1 MRPLP
6 IYGPSASA
14 LHLAR
19 GCVYPWTS
27 GLWRSRP
34 RESTPAARY
43 GQAISF
49 AAEAIVSALPWN
61 TFLEMEHEQ
70 YCDGFACAACN
81 GADREARA
89 LALLRLARWTSW
101 QFELDDAHH
110 DALVWDVEALA
121 ETIEAD
127 VARGQVRAEA
137 GYAYDLERCTAREIH
152 RGERALPGELRGWAD
167 IEIVT
172 PTSVIIGDWKSGRG
186 PIEGPEQSDQ
196 LRFLALCA
204 AILHGRECA
213 IVEFRRLP
221 GGGELRTEAA
231 TLDGWSLSEVQQ
243 ELSALAR
250 RLQARPEPEPGP
262 WCQDCP
268 IIASCPA
275 TEALRAAAIE
285 DASRWLQPLAAQPDT
300 ATQAAAVWGAIA
312 RLETAA
318 ERMREGLQAA
328 LPRLGEV
335 EIAPGV
341 ALEICER
348 EGAERI
354 VQTEQAFAFVTE
366 EIRREGIE
374 RSAAGP
380 DLTRHAI
387 DVAFSRETNKGRLDA
402 ALRHIYPPRMRG
414 RPAKVEAF
422 FDRLRDRKVLKKG
435 EPTVRIEA
443 RRKADS

>member
-49 AAEAIVSALPWN
+49 AAEAIVPAARMGWPQ
-61 TFLEMEHEQ
+61 FLDHLSDTLYRTE
-70 YCDGFACAACN
+70 D
-81 GADREARA
+81 RA
-89 LALLRLARWTSW
+89 LALFRLVRWAAW
-101 QFELDDAHH
+101 QCELDASQQS
-110 DALVWDVEALA
+110 ALVWDAEALA

-127 VARGQVRAEA
+127 VQRGAVRAEV
-137 GYAYDLERCTAREIH
+137 GYAYDLERCTVREIR
-152 RGERALPGELRGWAD
+152 RGESALPGELRGWAD

-172 PTSVIIGDWKSGRG
+172 PTSVIIADWKSGRG
-186 PIEGPEQSDQ
+186 PIEGPEHSDQ
-196 LRFLALCA
+196 LRFLALSA
-204 AILHGRECA
+204 ALLHGRECA

-221 GGGELRTEAA
+221 GGGEMRTESA
-231 TLDGWSLSEVQQ
+231 TLDGWSLSDVQQ
-243 ELSALAR
+243 QLATLAR
-250 RLQARPEPEPGP
+250 RLQARPTPEPGP

-268 IIASCPA
+268 IVASCPA
-275 TEALRAAAIE
+275 TEALRAAASE
-285 DASRWLQPLAAQPDT
+285 DASGWLQPLAAQPQT
-300 ATQAAAVWGAIA
+300 AGEAAALWGAIA

-341 ALEICER
+341 ALELCER
-348 EGAERI
+348 DGAERV
-354 VQTEQAFAFVTE
+354 VQTEQAFGIVEE
-366 EIRREGIE
+366 EIRLEGIE
-374 RSAAGP
+374 RSAAGQ
-380 DLTRHAI
+380 DLTARARTA
-387 DVAFSRETNKGRLDA
+387 AFSRETNKGRLDD
-402 ALRHIYPPRMRG
+402 ALRHIYPPRSKG

-422 FDRLRDRKVLKKG
+422 FDRLRDKKVLKKG
-435 EPTVRIEA
+435 EATVRIEA
-443 RRKADS
+443 RRKAEK